1 MARAS
6 SVSSPCSKVCLI
18 DDETG
23 LCEGCG
29 RTRHEIAT
37 WGRIP
42 EKERRAIM
50 AGLEARM
57 RKAFFG
63 DETIATPGPGGA
75 RRDG

>member
-1 MARAS
+1 MS
-6 SVSSPCSKVCLI
+6 SASSPCIKVCLI

-29 RTRHEIAT
+29 RSRAEIAT
-37 WGRIP
+37 WGRMS
-42 EKERRAIM
+42 EAERLAVM

-57 RKAFFG
+57 RKAFLG
-63 DETIATPGPGGA
+63 EDASADEGPGSA

>member
-1 MARAS
+1 MSAA
-6 SVSSPCSKVCLI
+6 SSPCIKVCLI

-29 RTRHEIAT
+29 RTREEIAT
-37 WGRIP
+37 WGRLS
-42 EKERRAIM
+42 EKERLGIM

-57 RKAFFG
+57 RKAFLG
-63 DETIATPGPGGA
+63 EESTTQQEPGSA

>member
-1 MARAS
+1 MS
-6 SVSSPCSKVCLI
+6 SASSPCIKVCLI

-29 RTRHEIAT
+29 RSRAEIAT
-37 WGRIP
+37 WGRMS
-42 EKERRAIM
+42 EAERLAVM

-57 RKAFFG
+57 RKAFLG
-63 DETIATPGPGGA
+63 EDASTDEGPGSA